1 MYVCGGVFYACVCTY
16 THCKSPFILNR
27 KIFLSYLNPSL
38 LPPFIYPFFYV
49 YLFPSLPIIFT
60 CLSHQHSSPL
70 FNLSFILFLHL
81 FLTHPF
87 CIIISPSLFIVP
99 CKYVP
104 HFSYNI
110 TFSKKNYLNIIYLF
124 LR

>member
-1 MYVCGGVFYACVCTY
+1 MCAVVCFMRVCAH
-16 THCKSPFILNR
+16 THTIRAHSYSTGKYFFHILTPHSFLLSFI
-27 KIFLSYLNPSL
+27 
-38 LPPFIYPFFYV
+38 PFFYV

-60 CLSHQHSSPL
+60 CLSHHHSSLL
-70 FNLSFILFLHL
+70 FNLSFIPFVHL

-87 CIIISPSLFIVP
+87 CIIISPSLFILP
-99 CKYVP
+99 CKYVL